1 MVKKWIHNTDMSGM
15 YWVLV
20 WPILGTILIF
30 EAMTNMQWPS
40 MVSDNMAGGIVD
52 AWRKVIVC
60 VEVVLMR
67 HARLILSF
75 LWIEY
80 AASITKHN

>member
-30 EAMTNMQWPS
+30 EAMTNMQ
-40 MVSDNMAGGIVD
+40 
-52 AWRKVIVC
+52 
-60 VEVVLMR
+60 
-67 HARLILSF
+67 
-75 LWIEY
+75 
-80 AASITKHN
+80 